1 MQNVPIMQFMTSI
14 PTTVQA
20 AASVAD
26 AERVMRE
33 GHCHHVP
40 VVDAENRLVG
50 LLSSHDLLK
59 ALILRPAA
67 ELPHRASL
75 QAKHVAEVMQRN
87 VRTLQDSA
95 TLLDAARA
103 LRDGG
108 LHALPVVGA
117 DNRLLGIVTTTDL
130 AVAVADALQESD
142 QSAQDRPAASHDD
155 AQREISALRN
165 VYRAVVSYLESG
177 RGELEHTRLLQAAD
191 RARELSAPKK
201 LDL

>member
-1 MQNVPIMQFMTSI
+1 MQNVPITQFMTSI

-40 VVDAENRLVG
+40 VVDAENRLLG

-59 ALILRPAA
+59 VLILRPAA

-87 VRTLQDSA
+87 VRTLQESA

-117 DNRLLGIVTTTDL
+117 NNRLLGIVTTTDL

-142 QSAQDRPAASHDD
+142 ESEQNRPGAHDS

-177 RGELEHTRLLQAAD
+177 RGELEHTRLLQAAE